1 MCFYILTFKKD
12 QRFYCL
18 LFFLFS
24 DWQHLSSQL
33 DPKDNFK
40 AYRATLKEAK
50 LPCLP
55 YIGVY
60 LNDLVYAESSTS
72 TILESGFAS
81 FSYLSQL
88 FIFCL
93 QLTELCSSLPLV
105 VVFYSK
111 VNFFKMVTIS
121 RALSSI
127 LRFQEKDFGFPMDK
141 KMQQWFSFSMVVMDE
156 ELLLKSSLRSEPEV
170 EEE

>member
-1 MCFYILTFKKD
+1 M
-12 QRFYCL
+12 
-18 LFFLFS
+18 
-24 DWQHLSSQL
+24 
-33 DPKDNFK
+33 
-40 AYRATLKEAK
+40 
-50 LPCLP
+50 
-55 YIGVY
+55 
-60 LNDLVYAESSTS
+60 
-72 TILESGFAS
+72 
-81 FSYLSQL
+81 
-88 FIFCL
+88 
-93 QLTELCSSLPLV
+93 V

-156 ELLLKSSLRSEPEV
+156 DLLLKSSLRSEPEA